1 MLAKLDVA
9 VYIFLPVAIIASA
22 RISLLLFLRQC
33 ATLFGTLLENIT
45 HFASHENGFNFAFF
59 RNSQLQNF
67 AEVIHNLYMIRKK
80 LKR

>member
-45 HFASHENGFNFAFF
+45 HFASHENGFNFAFC
-59 RNSQLQNF
+59 RNSQFQNF
-67 AEVIHNLYMIRKK
+67 AEVIHNLYMI
-80 LKR
+80 